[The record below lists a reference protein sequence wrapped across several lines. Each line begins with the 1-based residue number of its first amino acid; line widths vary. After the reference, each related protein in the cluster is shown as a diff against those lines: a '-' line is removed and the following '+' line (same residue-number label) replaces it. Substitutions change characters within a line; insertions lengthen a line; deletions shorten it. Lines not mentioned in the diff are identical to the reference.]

1 MMTQLTN
8 CKNCIED
15 NHDLCTNVGGCL
27 CASHNH
33 KFICD
38 DCKRDG
44 TSHNGKMLMF
54 NDTHNKCEI
63 DYINNGM
70 KTLCQCDNIGHGR
83 NVTTTMEVDNDDP
96 NWLRNHN
103 NTSGNSKTFTN
114 EKWVDVAEVI
124 QSQYVFKTLRDTK
137 QKDIWYYSE
146 KDEMY
151 LPNGDTIIDE
161 EAQRLIQSCSN
172 HSRSEIRN
180 TIRFNHTMIDSKEL
194 FESGIINTQNCIF
207 EPKTFDKIE
216 HSWKYLTVSKL
227 PFSVD
232 YEARNLK
239 LWKLILE
246 IIRPQDIKLIME
258 IIWNLITGS
267 NPHKKLFIFMGIR
280 DTRKTTL
287 MDIITWI
294 IGRSNFSFE
303 DPKKFLGKYN
313 QFSTSQFVGKRGNI
327 SEEIGNLDKDMIEN
341 QKALVGGMPQDTEA
355 KNVQTRQ
362 TFDPKRFTFIYGT
375 NTLGDNFSQLADD
388 KSIITR
394 FEIIPFDKPIQKMNG
409 MWESEFFIDDEDK
422 QTAINTIV
430 NIVIQFKR
438 AQYVGSI
445 PKTEWSNVEKT
456 KDILQNAKPKEESY
470 FDKDRILAK
479 EGGKLSLAD
488 IKEDFESYVGYSVS
502 PQTLGYL
509 LKNHGMKKSKSNG
522 ITWYRGYVLSNAST
536 NQSTL

>member
-1 MMTQLTN
+1 MMAQL
-8 CKNCIED
+8 KNCNACIND
-15 NHDLCTNVGGCL
+15 NHNSCNDVGHCL

-38 DCKRDG
+38 DCKRNG
-44 TSHNGKMLMF
+44 TF

-63 DYINNGM
+63 EYINNGM
-70 KTLCQCDNIGHGR
+70 KSSCQCENIGHGR
-83 NVTTTMEVDNDDP
+83 NVTTAMEVDNDDP
-96 NWLRNHN
+96 NWLRQHN

-114 EKWVDVAEVI
+114 DKWVDVAEVI
-124 QSQYVFKTLRDTK
+124 QSQCVFKTLRDTK

-146 KDEMY
+146 VEETY
-151 LPNGDTIIDE
+151 LPNGDTVIDE
-161 EAQRLIQSCSN
+161 EAQRLIESCSN

-207 EPKTFDKIE
+207 EPKTFDNVD
-216 HSWKYLTVSKL
+216 HSWKFLTVSKL

-239 LWKLILE
+239 LWNLILE

-294 IGRSNFSFE
+294 IGRNNFSFE
-303 DPKKFLGKYN
+303 DPKKFLGKRN
-313 QFSTSQFVGKRGNI
+313 QFSTSQFIGKRGNI

-394 FEIIPFDKPIQKMNG
+394 FEIIPFEKPVKIMNG
-409 MWESEFFIDDEDK
+409 MWESEFFIGDDDK
-422 QTAINTIV
+422 QTSINTIV
-430 NIVIQFKR
+430 NIVIPFKR
-438 AQYVGSI
+438 AQSLGTI

-470 FDKDRILAK
+470 FDKDRILTK
-479 EGGKLSLAD
+479 EGGKLLLDD
-488 IKEDFESYVGYSVS
+488 IKKDFESYVGYTVDQ
-502 PQTLGYL
+502 QTLGYL
-509 LKNHGMKKSKSNG
+509 LKNHGMKRTRSNG
-522 ITWYRGYVLSNAST
+522 ETWFKGYALATASADQT
-536 NQSTL
+536 TF

>member
-1 MMTQLTN
+1 MKQLTN
-8 CKNCIED
+8 CNDCIEEK
-15 NHDLCTNVGGCL
+15 HDSCNNVGGCL

-38 DCKRDG
+38 DCKKDG
-44 TSHNGKMLMF
+44 TF

-70 KTLCQCDNIGHGR
+70 KSLCQCDNIGHGR
-83 NVTTTMEVDNDDP
+83 NVTTTMEIDHDDP

-114 EKWVDVAEVI
+114 EKWVEVAELI
-124 QSQYVFKTLRDTK
+124 QSQFVFQTLRDTK

-146 KDEMY
+146 KDLMY
-151 LPNGDTIIDE
+151 LPHGDTIIDE
-161 EAQRLIQSCSN
+161 EAQRLIKGCSN
-172 HSRSEIRN
+172 HSRSEIKN
-180 TIRFNHTMIDSKEL
+180 TIRYNHTMIDSKDL
-194 FESGIINTQNCIF
+194 LKSGIINTQNCIF
-207 EPKTFDKIE
+207 EPKTFEKKD

-246 IIRPQDIKLIME
+246 IVRPQDIKLIME

-267 NPHKKLFIFMGIR
+267 NPHKKLFVFMGIPH
-280 DTRKTTL
+280 TRKTTL
-287 MDIITWI
+287 MEIFTWI
-294 IGRSNFSFE
+294 IGIKNFSKE
-303 DPKKFLGKYN
+303 DPKKFLGKN
-313 QFSTSQFVGKRGNI
+313 SFSTSQFVGKRGNLWD
-327 SEEIGNLDKDMIEN
+327 EIGNLTKEMIEN
-341 QKALVGGMPQDTEA
+341 QKALVGGITQDTEA
-355 KNVQTRQ
+355 KNAQTRLS
-362 TFDPKRFTFIYGT
+362 FDPKGFTFIYGT
-375 NTLGDNFSQLADD
+375 NTLGINFSQLADD
-388 KSIITR
+388 NSIITR
-394 FEIIPFDKPIQKMNG
+394 FEIIPFEKVIEKMNG
-409 MWESEFFIDDEDK
+409 MWESEFFEDDEDK
-422 QTAINTIV
+422 QSAINTIV
-430 NIVIQFKR
+430 NIVIHFKR
-438 AQYVGSI
+438 AQYLGTI

-488 IKEDFESYVGYSVS
+488 IKKDFESYVGYSVNE
-502 PQTLGYL
+502 QTLGYL

-522 ITWYRGYVLSNAST
+522 VTWFKGYALSTASD